1 MLSEARLP
9 HVRAVFLDGERNWPR
24 YAGTVLLV
32 ALVYF
37 LSALAGNSLRFTG
50 NVDAI
55 WPPAGVGIAAVYLLG
70 PRIWPGILLGDLL
83 ADYPH
88 HLPILVSVGQTTGN
102 MLEALVPAMLLAR
115 YMRRSPLA
123 NLDSLAILVLCIMAG
138 TALSATIGGLS
149 LLAGDVTS
157 VHDFATVWR
166 TWFLGDTCGALLIV
180 PLVLAWIEKPESH
193 IPKRSRLELFA
204 VALTLVTLSEV
215 ALRASPPLA
224 YLAFPPIIWAAV
236 RFGARGG
243 TLAAAVTTSIAVID
257 TAREEGPFAMHSI
270 TLGTI
275 TLQLYIATTILT
287 ALGLTAMVGERR
299 LFTRRLAEA
308 RTRLSESA
316 ENERRRLER
325 NLHDGAQQ
333 RLSALSIRL
342 RSATLLREPDQ
353 YITVMHRAGE
363 ELDLALDELRELA
376 RGIHP
381 TLLTR
386 FGLAIAVD
394 AVAARSTIDAHV
406 DINLG
411 GERLESLVEATAY
424 YLVAEAVSNA
434 QRHSRATNAF
444 IRVAKEGD
452 VVLVSVRDDGIGG
465 AVERPDSGLSGLRD
479 RVEGIGGS
487 FAITS
492 PVGVGT
498 TVLAGIPLHIV
509 DSD

>member
-1 MLSEARLP
+1 MLTEARLP
-9 HVRAVFLDGERNWPR
+9 HLHGVLDGERNWFR

-37 LSALAGNSLRFTG
+37 LSALAGNSLKFTG

-55 WPPAGVGIAAVYLLG
+55 WPPAGVGIAAVYILG
-70 PRIWPGILLGDLL
+70 LRVWPGVLIGDLL

-88 HLPILVSVGQTTGN
+88 HLPALTTVGQTAGN
-102 MLEALVPAMLLAR
+102 MLEAIVPAILLAR
-115 YMRRSPLA
+115 YLRRSPLA
-123 NLDSLAILVLCIMAG
+123 NLDALAILVLCIMAG
-138 TALSATIGGLS
+138 TALSASIGGFS
-149 LLAGDVTS
+149 LLTGGVIDLE
-157 VHDFATVWR
+157 DFATVWR
-166 TWFLGDTCGALLIV
+166 TWFLADTCGALLIV
-180 PLVLAWIEKPESH
+180 PLVLAWMEKPEPH
-193 IPKRSRLELFA
+193 IPKRSRLELA
-204 VALTLVTLSEV
+204 ALVVTLVTLSEI
-215 ALRASPPLA
+215 ALRATPPLA

-243 TLAAAVTTSIAVID
+243 TLAAAVTTAIAVVD
-257 TAREEGPFAMHSI
+257 MARQEGPFALHSI

-275 TLQLYIATTILT
+275 TLQAYIATTILT
-287 ALGLTAMVGERR
+287 SLALTAMVGERR
-299 LFTRRLAEA
+299 LFSRRLAEA

-316 ENERRRLER
+316 EIERRRLER

-342 RSATLLREPDQ
+342 RSATLLGEGE
-353 YITVMHRAGE
+353 YVSVMHRAGE
-363 ELDLALDELRELA
+363 ELDLALEELRELA

-394 AVAARSTIDAHV
+394 AVAARSTIDVRV

-411 GERLESLVEATAY
+411 GGRLDSLVESTVY

-434 QRHSRATNAF
+434 QRHSHASHAS
-444 IRVAKEGD
+444 IRIAREGQM
-452 VVLVSVRDDGIGG
+452 VLVTIRDDGAGG
-465 AVERPDSGLSGLRD
+465 AVERADGGLSGLRD
-479 RVEGIGGS
+479 RIEGIGGS

-492 PVGVGT
+492 PAGAGT
-498 TVLAGIPLHIV
+498 TVLAGIPLRIL
-509 DSD
+509 DGE